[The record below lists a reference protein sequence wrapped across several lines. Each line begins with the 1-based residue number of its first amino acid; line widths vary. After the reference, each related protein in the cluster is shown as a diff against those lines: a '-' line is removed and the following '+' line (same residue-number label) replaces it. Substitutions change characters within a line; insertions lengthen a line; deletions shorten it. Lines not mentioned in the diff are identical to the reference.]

1 MVKSH
6 LLQVAANLGQFCR
19 LDSDRRNKML
29 KLENGKIISESDT
42 LGKVVLDEMQVAAVE
57 LLIKKYIEG
66 ELHQNQ

>member
-1 MVKSH
+1 
-6 LLQVAANLGQFCR
+6 
-19 LDSDRRNKML
+19 ML

-42 LGKVVLDEMQVAAVE
+42 LGKVVLDEMQVAAVK